1 MATKSAPSSKKKSND
16 ITVVTYGPAITP
28 VAGKKKFAASDA
40 TLGGKLGWFERRA
53 QVSPETL
60 QTNLKS
66 FLESME
72 TAMKGIPGV
81 MAGYALE
88 EIALTLEVGAKGEI
102 GLLGTGGELSGKGS
116 ISLKLKRSTLNTGA
130 AAG

>member
-1 MATKSAPSSKKKSND
+1 MATRSAAARKSKD
-16 ITVVTYGPAITP
+16 ITVVTYGPASPP
-28 VAGKKKFAASDA
+28 VADSKKFATADA
-40 TLGGKLGWFERRA
+40 TLGGRLGWFERRA

-60 QTNLKS
+60 QANLKA

-88 EIALTLEVGAKGEI
+88 EVSLTLEVGAKGEI

-116 ISLKLKRSTLNTGA
+116 ISLKLKRRA
-130 AAG
+130 

>member
-1 MATKSAPSSKKKSND
+1 MATTRTPSSKKKSND
-16 ITVVTYGPAITP
+16 ITVVTYGPATAP
-28 VAGKKKFAASDA
+28 VASKKKFAADA

-116 ISLKLKRSTLNTGA
+116 ISLKLKRFSPQA
-130 AAG
+130 AKAPG

>member
-1 MATKSAPSSKKKSND
+1 MATTRTPSSKKKSND
-16 ITVVTYGPAITP
+16 ITVVTYGPATAP
-28 VAGKKKFAASDA
+28 VASKKKFAADE

-116 ISLKLKRSTLNTGA
+116 ISLKLKRFLPQA
-130 AAG
+130 AKAPG

>member
-1 MATKSAPSSKKKSND
+1 MATRSTAASSKKSKD
-16 ITVVTYGPAITP
+16 ITVVTYGPADEA
-28 VAGKKKFAASDA
+28 VHSKKKFAAGDQ

-72 TAMKGIPGV
+72 TAMKGIPGA

-88 EIALTLEVGAKGEI
+88 EISLTLEVGAKGEI

-116 ISLKLKRSTLNTGA
+116 ISLKLKRSPNPGKSP
-130 AAG
+130 G

>member
-1 MATKSAPSSKKKSND
+1 MATRSTPASKKKSND
-16 ITVVTYGPAITP
+16 ITVVTYGPATTP
-28 VAGKKKFAASDA
+28 VASKKFASADA

-116 ISLKLKRSTLNTGA
+116 ISLKLKRSAPNA
-130 AAG
+130 AKAQG

>member
-1 MATKSAPSSKKKSND
+1 MATKKTPANKKKSND
-16 ITVVTYGPAITP
+16 ITVVTYGPATAP
-28 VAGKKKFAASDA
+28 VASKKKFATADA

-116 ISLKLKRSTLNTGA
+116 ISLKLKRSASNA
-130 AAG
+130 AKAPG